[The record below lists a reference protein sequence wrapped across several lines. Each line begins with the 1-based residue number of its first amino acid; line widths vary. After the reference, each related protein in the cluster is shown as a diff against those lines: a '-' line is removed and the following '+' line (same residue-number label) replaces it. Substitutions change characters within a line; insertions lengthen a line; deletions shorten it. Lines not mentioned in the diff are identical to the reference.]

1 MNIAMKT
8 GDSLV
13 SFSAFNFFSV
23 CMRETW
29 RVNRENERRKGEGEE
44 RRGGEEKRGE
54 ERRRKGSCVLCVC
67 V

>member
-23 CMRETW
+23 CMGEKGRG
-29 RVNRENERRKGEGEE
+29 NRENERRKGEGEG
-44 RRGGEEKRGE
+44 RRRKRRRGE
-54 ERRRKGSCVLCVC
+54 ERRFIRAVC